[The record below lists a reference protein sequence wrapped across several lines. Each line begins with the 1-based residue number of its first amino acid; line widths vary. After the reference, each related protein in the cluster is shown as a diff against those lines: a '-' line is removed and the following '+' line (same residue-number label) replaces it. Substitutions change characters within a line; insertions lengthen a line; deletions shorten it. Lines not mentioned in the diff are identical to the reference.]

1 MNIYKLNYDN
11 KEDANSDFLD
21 KGVTQEVEVEGVKS
35 IINSSGTKAVVNI
48 GKVVKTAGTYDPDG
62 HEITPPV
69 YYDGV
74 FYDLMTTDVIDFG
87 THTLEP
93 ANCVHGFAGY
103 NVDANGENVE
113 PES

>member
-11 KEDANSDFLD
+11 NADANADFLD
-21 KGVTQEVEVEGVKS
+21 KGVTQEVEVEGEQSVVYA
-35 IINSSGTKAVVNI
+35 NGTQAVVDI
-48 GKVVKTAGTYDPDG
+48 GKVVETAGTYDPDG

-93 ANCVHGFAGY
+93 TNCVHGFAGY

-113 PES
+113 PE